1 MDDVELAI
9 TAAWARLGPGIKAD
23 AKEFTRRLARRH
35 KTLFGRPPRA
45 WCLAVRASDTR
56 MGNEYAVTSGRSE
69 RERHFVTLDAASVK
83 ALCWP
88 VRIEPPGETLRDVAK
103 KLGVSPRGL
112 TVARLNDVFRVR
124 YVRGLGGW
132 WGKPVPVLYTDR
144 LLDPAMQTFRIPD
157 RLWSWT
163 ATYLP
168 TRVPKRF
175 KQTIERAAAYVP
187 AVSRGVHGEA
197 HVYPSH
203 ALPPPP
209 VADEMAA
216 YKWKDG
222 VYLGYDW
229 RRPGAKENY
238 ERHERRKAME
248 RASRKRR
255 RMEYPAPSQSAGS
268 IQFRGW
274 AWLCPQCGRTA
285 KTLLFPLPP
294 INLLTE
300 SSQFNRGMPFHVSE
314 RRLGAFAPS
323 AKQFACGRCHRVRH
337 VSPAEPSA
345 WNHFVT
351 YLSGGLLFGH
361 EVEKPKGYAPRRQR
375 KYRPQANRP
384 APRRELV
391 RRRLIA
397 GHTIHEIAT
406 ELQVR
411 VSAVH
416 NHLRAM
422 CRTEGVRDR
431 DALMRKLCA
440 KEHAAVR

>member
-9 TAAWARLGPGIKAD
+9 TATWARLGPDIKAD

-88 VRIEPPGETLRDVAK
+88 VRIEPPGETLREVAK
-103 KLGVSPRGL
+103 KLGVSTRGL
-112 TVARLNDVFRVR
+112 TVARLKEVFRVR

-144 LLDPAMQTFRIPD
+144 LLDPAMQTFAAPD

-168 TRVPKRF
+168 TRVSRKF
-175 KQTIERAAAYVP
+175 KQTIERVAAYVP

-197 HVYPSH
+197 HVYPSR

-229 RRPGAKENY
+229 RTRGAKENY
-238 ERHERRKAME
+238 ERHERHKAME

-255 RMEYPAPSQSAGS
+255 RMEEPPPSQAGGS

-274 AWLCPQCGRTA
+274 TWLCPQCGRRA
-285 KTLLFPLPP
+285 KTLLLPLPP

-300 SSQFNRGMPFHVSE
+300 SSHFNRGMAFHVSE
-314 RRLGAFAPS
+314 RSLGRFGPP

-361 EVEKPKGYAPRRQR
+361 EVEKPKGYQPRRQR

-391 RRRLIA
+391 RRRLSEGRTIA
-397 GHTIHEIAT
+397 EIAA
-406 ELQVR
+406 ELKVGL
-411 VSAVH
+411 SAVH
-416 NHLRAM
+416 NHIHAIR
-422 CRTEGVRDR
+422 RQEGLRDR
-431 DALMRKLCA
+431 DTLARKWRA
-440 KEHAAVR
+440 SR